1 MQTRDNLERMTVIL
15 AFIAVRVLSLRQGG
29 LSEET
34 QNGTCEQVL
43 SPLEWKVLW
52 VKQEGKAP
60 PDKAPNLKWAY
71 LALAKMG
78 RWHDSKRTGRAGW
91 VVMWD
96 GWYRLQNLVE
106 GYKLAKSLDQEI

>member
-1 MQTRDNLERMTVIL
+1 MQSRDNLERMVVIL

-34 QNGTCEQVL
+34 LSRSCEEVL
-43 SPLEWKVLW
+43 SPMEWKLLW
-52 VKQEGKAP
+52 VKQEGKALP
-60 PDKAPNLKWAY
+60 KQAPDLKWAY

-78 RWHDSKRTGRAGW
+78 RWQDSKRTGRAGW

-96 GWYRLQNLVE
+96 GWNRLQNIVE
-106 GYKLAKSLDQEI
+106 GYRLAMSLDQKI